1 MKKREE
7 IKAQIEE
14 LKAQQK
20 DLEQELQD
28 MSIREDI
35 EILDEITDK
44 LNSIFQH
51 PTLEE
56 HCEWESVQLY
66 EIMQRIDKKS
76 SELKERVED
85 TEDVYL

>member
-28 MSIREDI
+28 MDLREDI
-35 EILDEITDK
+35 HELDNITDQ
-44 LNSIFQH
+44 LNALFQH

-56 HCEWESVQLY
+56 HCEWESGQLY
-66 EIMQRIDKKS
+66 DIMQRIDKKS
-76 SELKERVED
+76 SELKDRVED
-85 TEDVYL
+85 ADAAWM